1 MTASP
6 TWIADGALSS
16 EGDVDDD
23 RSPWRPVLGTVAAA
37 YLVGTIAFTA
47 VGLLFLHVGAFD
59 SVRAW
64 DLDVSRWFAR
74 HRSPGWDG
82 FAMFWSNFADT
93 LAIVGVAA
101 LAALIL
107 WRQERRRAV
116 AVVVLGLVVEAGV
129 FISTNH
135 LVRRER
141 PPADTLGEA
150 PSTFS
155 FPSGHVAATIVL
167 YGALALILAAVVRA
181 TVLRALVLLVPV
193 AFAASVGFSRV
204 YRGMHFTTDV
214 LAGALLGVL
223 ALAAVLVATQ
233 ALAPDS
239 LEDRS

>member
-1 MTASP
+1 
-6 TWIADGALSS
+6 L
-16 EGDVDDD
+16 
-23 RSPWRPVLGTVAAA
+23 A
-37 YLVGTIAFTA
+37 YLVGTMAFTA
-47 VGLLFLHVGAFD
+47 VGLLFLHVSAFD
-59 SVRAW
+59 SLRAW
-64 DLDVSRWFAR
+64 DLDVSQWFAR

-101 LAALIL
+101 VAAVVF

-116 AVVVLGLVVEAGV
+116 AVIVLGLALEAGV
-129 FISTNH
+129 FISVNH

-141 PPADTLGEA
+141 PPVDTLGEA

-167 YGALALILAAVVRA
+167 YGALALILIALVRS
-181 TVLRALVLLVPV
+181 TVWRALVLLVPV
-193 AFAASVGFSRV
+193 ACATSVGFSRV

-223 ALAAVLVATQ
+223 ALAVVLVATR

-239 LEDRS
+239 SEDRS